1 MERRFKQKISQ
12 ARPFFCYTSTIIGLI
27 INYMTPIN
35 PIQILIYAATI
46 NGIFSS
52 NTLIFNNENGN
63 DKDISIIELVD
74 GFLILLLSLLL

>member
-1 MERRFKQKISQ
+1 
-12 ARPFFCYTSTIIGLI
+12 
-27 INYMTPIN
+27 MTPIN

-74 GFLILLLSLLL
+74 GFLILLLS